1 MMGSRIKT
9 QLLVISLTPLMLVMI
24 LVLAFFV
31 NASKDTLEERIQY
44 RGGEIAA
51 QIVSMSE
58 FYFYTGDIDRLQD
71 VAELMIN
78 IDELMSI
85 HFRGVDDQTIV
96 FRELDSKDQPIRM
109 FTVPIMAENKLAD
122 ELTEMA
128 YENEP
133 TPILGSLT
141 IGLSENRL
149 TTQLAA
155 LYSRILWVGVAG
167 MLLGM
172 VLVYFLSRSVTRS
185 LTSLAETAK
194 EIEASKL
201 YSRCPENGK
210 GELLALQHIFNDMA
224 ESLERNEQ
232 ILQTRISDATAS
244 LNASV
249 EELSLKNDELAR
261 KRQEAISLER
271 SKAISDER
279 TRIMKDM
286 HDGIG
291 GQLVS
296 TLAMLD
302 RHAGDSVTEQTKTDI
317 ADTLRECL
325 EDFRLIIHSLN
336 INADSMEALLADF
349 KYRLIKRLKPLN
361 IELIWY
367 MSESLDHVKL
377 QPQQSLHLLRF
388 LQEATTNTMK
398 HSGASELSVRAVCLS
413 EQMVSLEV
421 SDNGQCEQYE
431 SVLTGHGIKNM
442 QWRAC
447 ELDGTLNLANES
459 GGLCIELQIPLYKD
473 DEGRLRIGLTSQKAD
488 QMDH

>member
-9 QLLVISLTPLMLVMI
+9 QLLVISLTPLMLVMV

-31 NASKDTLEERIQY
+31 NASKDTLEERLRY

-58 FYFYTGDIDRLQD
+58 FYFYTGDIERLED

-85 HFRGVDDQTIV
+85 HFLDARQKTLVY
-96 FRELDSKDQPIRM
+96 RELDAKDQAIRE
-109 FTVPIMAENKLAD
+109 FTVPIVAGNALAD
-122 ELTEMA
+122 ELTELA

-133 TPILGSLT
+133 PPMLGSLT

-149 TTQLAA
+149 NAQLAE
-155 LYSRILWVGVAG
+155 LYSRILWVGVAAV
-167 MLLGM
+167 LLGM
-172 VLVYFLSRSVTRS
+172 VLVFFLSRSVTRS
-185 LTSLAETAK
+185 LTSLAATAK
-194 EIEASKL
+194 DIESNKL
-201 YSRCPENGK
+201 FSRCPENGK

-224 ESLERNEQ
+224 ESLERNEHV
-232 ILQTRISDATAS
+232 LQTRIMDATAS
-244 LNASV
+244 LNDSV
-249 EELSLKNDELAR
+249 KELSLKNEELAR
-261 KRQEAISLER
+261 KRQEAIELER

-302 RHAGDSVTEQTKTDI
+302 CHAGEQVTEQTKADI

-336 INADSMEALLADF
+336 INANSMEALLADF
-349 KYRLIKRLKPLN
+349 KYRLIKRLKPLK
-361 IELIWY
+361 IELVWY
-367 MSESLDHVKL
+367 MSEALDGVYI

-398 HSGASELSVRAVCLS
+398 HAGATELSVRSVFLNDT
-413 EQMVSLEV
+413 MVSVEV
-421 SDNGQCEQYE
+421 SDNGVCDQCEA
-431 SVLTGHGIKNM
+431 VLQGHGLKNM
-442 QWRAC
+442 QWRAN
-447 ELDGTLNLANES
+447 ELNGELSLSNES
-459 GGLCIELQIPLYKD
+459 GSLVIELQVPLYRD
-473 DEGRLRIGLTSQKAD
+473 DEGRLRLGQSS
-488 QMDH
+488 